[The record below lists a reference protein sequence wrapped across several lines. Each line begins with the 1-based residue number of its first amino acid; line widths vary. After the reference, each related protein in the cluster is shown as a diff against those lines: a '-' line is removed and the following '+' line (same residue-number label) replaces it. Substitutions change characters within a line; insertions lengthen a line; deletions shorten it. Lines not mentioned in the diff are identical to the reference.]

1 MAFNVVCLQPQ
12 NVNKS
17 SNFSNQKS
25 DTQISFVSKPALF
38 EGKTIARKR
47 KHEPNVSKSVNFSL
61 LNQKQ
66 NDTKPSAA
74 FVKTQQ
80 VSPIKEKKKENFKE
94 EEKTVDFPDKPDGD
108 FSINTVNDKKAKKH
122 DKKKNKNNDDN
133 YEKKERKPR
142 NNEAEPP
149 QKKSIHAQISALFR
163 NNPEI
168 PKIGQRLVKP
178 INERVFSGLHFEN
191 LNIHSFSIANLE
203 KNMGL
208 KQLTVVQQKASPV
221 ILEGRDVLVR

>member
-1 MAFNVVCLQPQ
+1 M
-12 NVNKS
+12 NKS
-17 SNFSNQKS
+17 FNLSKQKS
-25 DTQISFVSKPALF
+25 DSQISFVSKPALF
-38 EGKTIARKR
+38 VGKTIARKR
-47 KHEPNVSKSVNFSL
+47 KHEPNASKSVNFSL

-66 NDTKPSAA
+66 TDIIKPSPA

-80 VSPIKEKKKENFKE
+80 VSPIKEKRKEIYKQ
-94 EEKTVDFPDKPDGD
+94 EEKTVDFPDKPEKD
-108 FSINTVNDKKAKKH
+108 FSINTVNDKKAKKF